1 MIKQKFHI
9 PQMHCP
15 SCAMLV
21 EGIEEDLE
29 GIKMAKANVRSKT
42 LVVEHDESVS
52 TDQIISAVEQ
62 VSGYRAVLD
71 AD

>member
-1 MIKQKFHI
+1 
-9 PQMHCP
+9 
-15 SCAMLV
+15 MLV